1 MRRKPD
7 VRYVDMAMYVD
18 SHVHEPNHDV
28 KKIYDY
34 LTMLAY
40 MLAVKRRFFNYEWYY
55 DRFAEYLARIT
66 YMRIIKADKPQYITR
81 KVNGE
86 TVKVELHEGDKGWL
100 SPIKSCLNYMKQV
113 LYVKKCQFVGEEF
126 DYVTDKNNIGEDD
139 AFYAYAKNNVLESN
153 NDLLI
158 CNISLYLS
166 TISRIIKSEIDL
178 GVYGK
183 DKILCWKLYT
193 SCLLSLVR
201 NLTLNR
207 KNSDKAR
214 RMIEHKT
221 FDEDV
226 MSDMMKEE
234 SLNAPITYD
243 LDDSYLDYISYILQR
258 VKYRMISDIGEL
270 SNEYSMTDE
279 MVEDILMLG
288 LSSEGD
294 DD

>member
-1 MRRKPD
+1 M
-7 VRYVDMAMYVD
+7 
-18 SHVHEPNHDV
+18 
-28 KKIYDY
+28 
-34 LTMLAY
+34 
-40 MLAVKRRFFNYEWYY
+40 
-55 DRFAEYLARIT
+55 
-66 YMRIIKADKPQYITR
+66 
-81 KVNGE
+81 
-86 TVKVELHEGDKGWL
+86 
-100 SPIKSCLNYMKQV
+100 
-113 LYVKKCQFVGEEF
+113 
-126 DYVTDKNNIGEDD
+126 
-139 AFYAYAKNNVLESN
+139 
-153 NDLLI
+153 
-158 CNISLYLS
+158 
-166 TISRIIKSEIDL
+166 
-178 GVYGK
+178 
-183 DKILCWKLYT
+183 
-193 SCLLSLVR
+193 VR

-243 LDDSYLDYISYILQR
+243 LDDSYLDYVSYILQR